1 MSDHNCS
8 PETQQNIGELR
19 FCICNQCRLG
29 RGSYGFVFKG
39 KFECDVPVAVKRVD
53 KTEIEEA
60 ILRKANNHQNIVRY
74 YITKEDNH
82 LYLTSQFFII

>member
-1 MSDHNCS
+1 MSDHNCRAQI
-8 PETQQNIGELR
+8 QQIIGELR

-29 RGSYGFVFKG
+29 QGSYGIVFKG

-53 KTEIEEA
+53 KTQIEDT

-74 YITKEDNH
+74 YITKEDNN
-82 LYLTSQFFII
+82 L